1 MNSREGG
8 GGRSS
13 PCILR
18 QTLRWLDYIKGRRPW
33 VQFNCTWNNEI
44 LFPVWWILIPR
55 HRCGECIT
63 WLGVYMCVY
72 IYICM
77 QHLEE
82 NCYCGGIE
90 APLLLDR
97 IKRYLENYFSLFVP
111 FRSLPFRV
119 VGIDFERGKILET
132 ILLPFSFKCLLKR
145 KNCLSSSFFP
155 LSNKNLEQKFVFP
168 EKLFNFD

>member
-1 MNSREGG
+1 M
-8 GGRSS
+8 
-13 PCILR
+13 
-18 QTLRWLDYIKGRRPW
+18 
-33 VQFNCTWNNEI
+33 
-44 LFPVWWILIPR
+44 
-55 HRCGECIT
+55 
-63 WLGVYMCVY
+63 YMCVY

-155 LSNKNLEQKFVFP
+155 LSNKNLFFP
-168 EKLFNFD
+168 KNFLISIKNFGNRLYRFGNRNLPSIGDRKK